1 MTKQPSKR
9 SVTPTNTFSSQAQDD
24 GLLDQEYYENEKNV
38 DVNQILC
45 IHLNKSMIQFL
56 TLNN

>member
-1 MTKQPSKR
+1 MVKR
-9 SVTPTNTFSSQAQDD
+9 PVNPTYTFSSQEEND

-45 IHLNKSMIQFL
+45 VHLNKSMLQFL